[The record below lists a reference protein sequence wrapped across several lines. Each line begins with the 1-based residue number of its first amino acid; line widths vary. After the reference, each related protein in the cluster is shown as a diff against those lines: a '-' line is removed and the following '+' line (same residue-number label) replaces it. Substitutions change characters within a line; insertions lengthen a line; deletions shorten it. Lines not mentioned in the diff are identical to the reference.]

1 MPKLDI
7 FAGNGERRPA
17 HGGDDDAED
26 LLTVPEAAAFLR
38 TSKSYLDKSRLT
50 GDGPPFFRI
59 GRKIIY
65 SRRLL
70 KRWLKDR
77 QYRSTAE
84 YD

>member
-1 MPKLDI
+1 MPKPDI
-7 FAGNGERRPA
+7 SAGSDERRLT
-17 HGGDDDAED
+17 HGGDEDADD

-70 KRWLKDR
+70 QRWLNHR
-77 QYRSTAE
+77 QYRSTAD